1 MNTLELL
8 NKQEQI
14 KKRIEKTIFGTIEIR
29 TQNEKKY
36 IYVHFRSEG
45 ILLSKYVGEYSP
57 ELLELIRINNT
68 EVKELKKEL
77 KKIQKELGIL
87 QYQNFSLTDNVK
99 INIDLAMQNF
109 VNLVYSQS
117 ILEGVATTYAN
128 TETIIEG
135 GIVDKMTVSDI
146 TKIINLKRA
155 WNFILSEGVISQKT
169 SYQIL
174 CEINKSIERDLMYS
188 VGMLR
193 TSTVR
198 ITGTNYISPMPF
210 ETKIKEEI
218 TKILNAKPS
227 FDVAI
232 DLMLYVMKTQ
242 PFFDGNKRTAVV
254 FANHYLI
261 SHGLGLIVVSVKEIN
276 KFRNLLI
283 AYYEKKNSAVK
294 EFLKT
299 KCIIELTW
307 CWLDYVLSKDIANII
322 VILILKEF

>member
-1 MNTLELL
+1 MNTQELL

-14 KKRIEKTIFGTIEIR
+14 KKRIEKAIFGSVEIR

-45 ILLSKYVGEYSP
+45 ILVNKYVGEYSP
-57 ELLELIRINNT
+57 ELLELIRINNL

-87 QYQNFSLTDNVK
+87 QYQNSCLSDIVK
-99 INIDLAMQNF
+99 INLDLAMRNF

-135 GIVDKMTVSDI
+135 GTVNKMSVSDI
-146 TKIINLKRA
+146 TKILNLKRA
-155 WNFILSEGVISQKT
+155 WNFILNEGVILQKT

-174 CEINKSIERDLMYS
+174 CEINKSIELDLMYS
-188 VGMLR
+188 AGMLR
-193 TSTVR
+193 TTTVR
-198 ITGTNYISPMPF
+198 ITGTNYIPPMPF

-218 TKILNAKPS
+218 TKMLNRKPS

-232 DLMLYVMKTQ
+232 DLMLFVMKTQ

-261 SHGLGLIVVSVKEIN
+261 SHGLGIIVVPVKEIN

-283 AYYEKKNSAVK
+283 AYYENKNTNIK
-294 EFLKT
+294 EFLKA

-307 CWLDYVLSKDIANII
+307 HWFDFVSSNKTL
-322 VILILKEF
+322 LILFFDI

>member
-1 MNTLELL
+1 M
-8 NKQEQI
+8 
-14 KKRIEKTIFGTIEIR
+14 
-29 TQNEKKY
+29 
-36 IYVHFRSEG
+36 
-45 ILLSKYVGEYSP
+45 
-57 ELLELIRINNT
+57 

-77 KKIQKELGIL
+77 KKIQKELGAL
-87 QYQNFSLTDNVK
+87 QYQNPSLSNNVK
-99 INIDLAMQNF
+99 INIDLARRNL

-135 GIVDKMTVSDI
+135 GIVNKMTVSDI
-146 TKIINLKRA
+146 SKILNLKRA

-174 CEINKSIERDLMYS
+174 CEINRSIEQDLMYS
-188 VGMLR
+188 AGMLR

-198 ITGTNYISPMPF
+198 ITGTNYIPLMPF
-210 ETKIKEEI
+210 ETKIKSDI
-218 TKILNAKPS
+218 AKTLNRNPS

-242 PFFDGNKRTAVV
+242 PFLDGNKRTAVV

-261 SHGLGLIVVSVKEIN
+261 SHGLGLIVVPVKEIN

-283 AYYEKKNSAVK
+283 VIM
-294 EFLKT
+294 KT
-299 KCIIELTW
+299 K
-307 CWLDYVLSKDIANII
+307 
-322 VILILKEF
+322 ILL

>member
-1 MNTLELL
+1 MNTQELL

-14 KKRIEKTIFGTIEIR
+14 KKRIEKTIFGSIEIR
-29 TQNEKKY
+29 TQNDKKY

-57 ELLELIRINNT
+57 ELLELIRINNS

-87 QYQNFSLTDNVK
+87 QYKNFSLSESVK
-99 INIDLAMQNF
+99 INIDLAMRNF

-174 CEINKSIERDLMYS
+174 CEINKSIEQDLMYS
-188 VGMLR
+188 AGMLR
-193 TSTVR
+193 NSTVR
-198 ITGTNYISPMPF
+198 ITGTNYIPPMPF

-218 TKILNAKPS
+218 TGMLNRKPS

-232 DLMLYVMKTQ
+232 DLMLFVMKTQ
-242 PFFDGNKRTAVV
+242 PFLDGNKRTAVI

-261 SHGLGLIVVSVKEIN
+261 SHGLGLIIVPVKEIN

-283 AYYEKKNSAVK
+283 AYYENKNTVVK

-299 KCIIELTW
+299 KCIIEL
-307 CWLDYVLSKDIANII
+307 I
-322 VILILKEF
+322 